1 MRRTPNLIIG
11 IAVAAAVV
19 IAAVT
24 VGGGDDDALAA
35 PAATTVPQ
43 TQAPSTT
50 ATPAPDTPPAEDDA
64 GVIVDPD
71 VELPFSIAQVTGRWN
86 TDFTR
91 RTIDDLSELQVGI
104 PSSDPRDLIPP
115 LDNPEFET
123 VVDASQWLDA
133 REPGVLFELDGLARF
148 YPLRILTFHEIV
160 NDNFNGTPIVVTFCP
175 LCNTS
180 VVFNPVVNGQTLRF
194 GVSGLLRN
202 SDLVMWDGTTET
214 LWQQINGDAIVGELA
229 GTQLELLGASVIR
242 WGDFQESHPDGDV
255 LSRQTGHSRSYGR
268 NPYTGYSSSQRPFLF
283 NGEIDD
289 RFPALNRVVGV
300 TVNSVDKAYPFQLIS
315 PVGAVNDVVGDI
327 PIVVLWGAFDT
338 ADALDTSNIVEG
350 QSIGTG
356 VAYFSTVD
364 GQALTF
370 TSLGN
375 DLFTDAETGTTWS
388 LLGRATD
395 GPLAGSQLELTVH
408 RNDFWFAWAAFNPEA
423 PVYGET
429 G

>member
-1 MRRTPNLIIG
+1 MRRTPTLIIG

-24 VGGGDDDALAA
+24 VGGGGGALAA
-35 PAATTVPQ
+35 PALPT
-43 TQAPSTT
+43 TQAPS
-50 ATPAPDTPPAEDDA
+50 ATVAPVPHSPPAQSAE
-64 GVIVDPD
+64 VIVDLA
-71 VELPFSIAQVTGRWN
+71 VELPLNLAQVTGRWA
-86 TDFTR
+86 TDFTL
-91 RTIDDLSELQVGI
+91 RTIDDLSELLVGI

-123 VVDASQWLDA
+123 VADASQWLDA

-160 NDNFNGTPIVVTFCP
+160 NDDFNGTPVVVTFCP

-180 VVFNPVVNGQTLRF
+180 VVFNPVVNGQLLRF

-214 LWQQINGDAIVGELA
+214 LWQQITGEAIVGELA
-229 GTQLELLGASVIR
+229 GTQLELLGASVVR
-242 WGDFQESHPDGDV
+242 WGDFQENFPEGDV

-283 NGEIDD
+283 DGQLDD
-289 RFPALNRVVGV
+289 RFPPLGRVVGV
-300 TVNSVDKAYPFQLIS
+300 TVDSIDKAYPFPLIS

-327 PIVVLWGAFDT
+327 PIVVLWGAEDT
-338 ADALDTSNIVEG
+338 ADALDTSSIVEG

-356 VAYFSTVD
+356 LAFFSTVD

-370 TSLGN
+370 TALGN
-375 DLFTDAETGTTWS
+375 DLFTDTETGTTWN

-423 PVYGET
+423 PVYGEA